1 MNKTEFVNQLSAGL
15 MGLSQEDI
23 KRSVDFYTEM
33 IDDRIE
39 DGMPE
44 EEAVAA
50 LGSIEEIRSK
60 ILEEIPITRI
70 VKEKITPKRSFKAWE
85 IILLILGSPVW
96 LPLLLSFIVVCLV
109 LYLCFWIIILS
120 LYVIDLSVFISGI
133 AGVIGAVIQTGGV
146 PVMTFFIGCGVALI
160 GLGILLF
167 FGFNQVTRGMLF
179 LSKKMAVG
187 IKKMF
192 VGGKSDE
199 S

>member
-23 KRSVDFYTEM
+23 KRSMDFYTEM

-50 LGSIEEIRSK
+50 LGSIEEIRGK

-96 LPLLLSFIVVCLV
+96 LPLLLSFIVVCLIIYFAYAFLICTHHEIFFFQFYKFSPLTICNSKSISSNIFSTRV
-109 LYLCFWIIILS
+109 LCFSRDLQFS
-120 LYVIDLSVFISGI
+120 LLDVTHIHINLV
-133 AGVIGAVIQTGGV
+133 
-146 PVMTFFIGCGVALI
+146 C
-160 GLGILLF
+160 LF
-167 FGFNQVTRGMLF
+167 RA
-179 LSKKMAVG
+179 S
-187 IKKMF
+187 
-192 VGGKSDE
+192 E
-199 S
+199 

>member
-15 MGLSQEDI
+15 IGLSQEDI

-50 LGSIEEIRSK
+50 LGSIEEIRGK
-60 ILEEIPITRI
+60 ILEEIPMARI
-70 VKEKITPKRSFKAWE
+70 VKEKITPKRSFRAWE
-85 IILLILGSPVW
+85 IILLVLGAPVW
-96 LPLLLSFIVVCLV
+96 IPLLLSFIVVCLV
-109 LYLCFWIIILS
+109 LYLCFWVIILS
-120 LYVIDLSVFISGI
+120 LYAIDLSVFVSGI
-133 AGVIGAVIQTGGV
+133 AGVFGGFIQNGG
-146 PVMTFFIGCGVALI
+146 PSVMTFLIGCGIALI
-160 GLGILLF
+160 GAGILLF
-167 FGFNQVTRGMLF
+167 FGFNQVAKGMLF
-179 LSKKMAVG
+179 LSKKIAVG

-192 VGGKSDE
+192 VGGRTDE